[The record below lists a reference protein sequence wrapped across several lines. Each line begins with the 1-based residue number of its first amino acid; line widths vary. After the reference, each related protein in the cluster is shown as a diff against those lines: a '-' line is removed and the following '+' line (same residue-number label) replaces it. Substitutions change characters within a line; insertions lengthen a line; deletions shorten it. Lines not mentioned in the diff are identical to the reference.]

1 MSGPIRN
8 PAGYP
13 AEGFDLANTAI
24 QANPYP
30 AYAWLRANAPVYRLR
45 DVPMWVVSRHE
56 EVEAVL
62 RDPATFASDLGM
74 SVPIMSIVMKD
85 APDHTRLRGTIN
97 RAFTPRAVQHLEP
110 RITEVA
116 HQLLDRAGGQ
126 LRVAMASVDDRAPKR
141 DAREHPAAPA
151 RAHQRAH
158 LKQPRPRRAG

>member
-1 MSGPIRN
+1 MSG

-30 AYAWLRANAPVYRLR
+30 AYEWLRANAPVYRLR
-45 DVPMWVVSRHE
+45 DVPMWVVSRHQ

-116 HQLLDRAGGQ
+116 HQLLDRA
-126 LRVAMASVDDRAPKR
+126 LLDRTDGRIEFVHGYATP
-141 DAREHPAAPA
+141 
-151 RAHQRAH
+151 
-158 LKQPRPRRAG
+158 L